1 MIFKYCYNDLMKKK
15 LVKFGS
21 SYGVIIPSTLLEL
34 MDADMNNLKNTMI
47 DIDYDSTKKQ
57 IILKNLTVIEE

>member
-1 MIFKYCYNDLMKKK
+1 MKKK
-15 LVKFGS
+15 LVKFGTS
-21 SYGVIIPSTLLEL
+21 FGIIIPSTLLEL
-34 MDADMNNLKNTMI
+34 MGADMNNLKNTMI